1 MTSWAAL
8 SQELD
13 AWQASGRRAT
23 LWWRDDDAVE
33 PTAALERLLDLARET
48 GVPLALAVIPARA
61 SQRLA
66 ARLAR
71 ADARPA
77 VLQHGFAHLNH
88 AAAGEKKIELG
99 GQRPGETVLEELS
112 RGRAMLVALFGEA
125 AGAVLVPP
133 WNRIANGL
141 PPALTGL
148 GYRGL
153 STFQPRPATEA
164 APGLVQVNTHVDI
177 LRWRAPRGFAGE
189 AAALSALVGHLAA
202 RRTGAVDPAEPTG
215 LLSHHLAQDTAAWAF
230 LGALLRRLSAHPVV
244 RFLDAEAAFAK
255 GRRDAPATA
264 ARGAA

>member
-23 LWWRDDDAVE
+23 LWWRDDDAVA

-71 ADARPA
+71 AEAAPA

-99 GQRPGETVLEELS
+99 GQRPGEAVLEELS
-112 RGRAMLVALFGEA
+112 RGRAMLVAVFGEST
-125 AGAVLVPP
+125 GAVLVPP
-133 WNRIANGL
+133 WNRIAEAL
-141 PPALTGL
+141 VPALTGL

-153 STFQPRPATEA
+153 STFQPRPRPEA
-164 APGLVQVNTHVDI
+164 APGLVQVNTHVDM

-202 RRTGAVDPAEPTG
+202 RRAGTADSAEPTG
-215 LLSHHLAQDTAAWAF
+215 LLSHHLAQDAAAWAF
-230 LGALLRRLSAHPVV
+230 LGALLRRLSAHPAV

-255 GRRDAPATA
+255 GRRGALAA